1 MGGVWRAMD
10 KLRAIKFFCRT
21 VETKSFTSAA
31 SVLDVPQSVLSKT
44 ISALEENLQFTLFNR
59 TTRRVSLTEAG
70 AAYYD
75 CCRQI
80 MVDIEEA
87 EALGRNGAVQPT
99 GTLHIGIHPVF
110 QISLCRRMGEFLAA
124 NPGVNIELAHTNS
137 IATLL
142 EGGLDV
148 MLRIG
153 SITDS
158 SFVARQLGS
167 TYLLACASPGYLD
180 QHGRPK
186 HPQDLSGHRAII
198 PGRRDEDSFSQ
209 WTFSKGN
216 EHEIVTV
223 PVGVVLREGVGLAVT
238 AIGGAGIAQMYDIAA
253 HPFVEDGNLEVI
265 LRDWSCG
272 SQPVYA
278 VIPSRRNVPAKVRAF
293 VEFARSLVLA

>member
-1 MGGVWRAMD
+1 MD

-31 SVLDVPQSVLSKT
+31 SALGVPQSVLSKT
-44 ISALEENLQFTLFNR
+44 ISALEVHLQFTLFNR

-70 AAYYD
+70 GAYYD
-75 CCRQI
+75 SCRQI
-80 MVDIEEA
+80 MVDMEEA

-99 GTLHIGIHPVF
+99 GTVHIGIHPVF

-137 IATLL
+137 PATLL
-142 EGGLDV
+142 EEGLDV
-148 MLRIG
+148 LLRVG
-153 SITDS
+153 SIADS
-158 SFVARQLGS
+158 NFVARELGS
-167 TYLLACASPGYLD
+167 TNIIACASPGYLD
-180 QHGRPK
+180 RHGRPK
-186 HPQDLSGHRAII
+186 RPQDLSGHRAII
-198 PGRRDEDSFSQ
+198 PGHRHGDTYAR
-209 WTFSKGN
+209 WTFSKGS
-216 EHEIVTV
+216 EREVVSV
-223 PVGVVLREGVGLAVT
+223 PVSVVLREGVGLAVT
-238 AIGGAGIAQMYDIAA
+238 AIGGVGIVQMYDIAA
-253 HPFVEDGNLEVI
+253 YPFVEDGDLEAI